1 MGDRLKGRVAIV
13 TGAGRGIGRGEA
25 LALASEGAIVIIN
38 DIGGAVDG
46 SGQARGPADEVV
58 DEIKKKGGQ
67 AASNYD
73 NIVEHAT
80 GEKLVKQ
87 ALDSFGRLDIVVNNA
102 GILRDRMIFNMAEEE
117 FDAVIAVHVKGHFN
131 LMQAACVYF
140 RQARHPGV
148 IINTSSTSGLGNPGQ
163 TNYAAAKEGIIG
175 MTRTIAR
182 EMGRYGV
189 RCNAIR
195 PMAATRMTLSDD
207 MKQRYERAGEAG
219 LKMLAEMEKQV
230 PEEIGPFV
238 AWLCTDEAANVNG
251 RNFLV
256 RAGYIGLY
264 SEPEIVAA
272 VETEKP
278 WTVDLVSQLVRKP
291 VTANLVNEWP
301 LQPPKEA

>member
-25 LALASEGAIVIIN
+25 LALASDGAIVIIN
-38 DIGGAVDG
+38 DIGGALDG
-46 SGQARGPADEVV
+46 SGQAHGPADEVV
-58 DEIKKKGGQ
+58 DEIKKMGGQ
-67 AASNYD
+67 AMSNYD

-87 ALDSFGRLDIVVNNA
+87 ALDNFGKLDIVVNNA

-140 RQARHPGV
+140 RQARHPGAIV
-148 IINTSSTSGLGNPGQ
+148 NTASTSGLGNPGQ
-163 TNYAAAKEGIIG
+163 TNYAAAKEGIVG
-175 MTRTIAR
+175 MTRTVAR

-207 MKQRYERAGEAG
+207 MRQRAARAGEAG
-219 LKMLAEMEKQV
+219 MAMLAELEKQV
-230 PEEIGPFV
+230 PEQIGPFV
-238 AWLCTDEAANVNG
+238 AWLCTDEAANING
-251 RNFLV
+251 RTFLV

-264 SEPEIVAA
+264 SEPEVIAA
-272 VETEKP
+272 VETDKP

-301 LQPPKEA
+301 LQPPKE